1 MCPARTDAMELNRRG
16 LGRGLGALIPDT
28 TALRPEE
35 GDRILSLAI
44 EQIRPNPKQPRREF
58 KVEELD
64 ALADSIKS
72 QGLLQ
77 PIVVRPSDNGTYE
90 LIAGERRWRA
100 AARAGYDRLPAIV
113 RQTADE
119 DMLPLALVE
128 NLLRENLN
136 PIEEAQAYQDL
147 SEKSGWTQELIATK
161 VSKSRAHV
169 ANAIRLLH
177 LPQDIQAEV
186 ATGILTPGHAR
197 ALLACEDE
205 DAMRALH
212 ARIKSDGLTVREAE
226 RIVQPTPAP
235 RAARKPKRPRKTI
248 DRLSSPESRDLEE
261 RLQRLYGTAVRIDD
275 KGGRGKVSFDFY
287 SYDDLT
293 RLTDLL
299 LAAGDESPLSP
310 GR

>member
-1 MCPARTDAMELNRRG
+1 METNRRG

-35 GDRILSLAI
+35 GDRILSLPI
-44 EQIRPNPKQPRREF
+44 ENIRPNAKQPRRDF

-77 PIVVRPSDNGTYE
+77 PVVVRPGENGSFE

-100 AARAGYDRLPAIV
+100 AARAGFDRVPAIV
-113 RQTADE
+113 RKTSDD

-128 NLLRENLN
+128 NLLRQDLN
-136 PIEEAQAYQDL
+136 PIEEAQAYLDL
-147 SEKSGWTQELIATK
+147 SESSGWTQELIATK

-177 LPQDIQAEV
+177 LPQEVQSEV
-186 ATGILTPGHAR
+186 ASGTLTPGHAR

-205 DAMRALH
+205 ESMRALH
-212 ARIKSDGLTVREAE
+212 ARIKDDGLTVREAE
-226 RIVQPTPAP
+226 RIVSPTPAP
-235 RAARKPKRPRKTI
+235 RQLRARKRGNRTI
-248 DRLSSPESRDLEE
+248 DRSSTPESRDLEE
-261 RLQRLYGTAVRIDD
+261 RLQRLFGTAVRIEDR
-275 KGGRGKVSFDFY
+275 GGRGKVSFEFY

-299 LAAGDESPLSP
+299 LAAGEQSPL
-310 GR
+310 R

>member
-1 MCPARTDAMELNRRG
+1 METNRRG

-44 EQIRPNPKQPRREF
+44 ENIRPNAKQPRRDF
-58 KVEELD
+58 PVEELD

-77 PIVVRPSDNGTYE
+77 PVVVRPSESGGYE

-100 AARAGYDRLPAIV
+100 AARAGFDRVPAIV
-113 RQTADE
+113 RKTSDE

-128 NLLRENLN
+128 NLLRQDLN
-136 PIEEAQAYQDL
+136 PIEEAQAYQEL
-147 SEKSGWTQELIATK
+147 SESAGWTQELIATK

-177 LPQDIQAEV
+177 LPAEIQSEV
-186 ATGILTPGHAR
+186 ASGVLTPGHAR

-205 DAMRALH
+205 ESMRALH
-212 ARIKSDGLTVREAE
+212 ARIKADGLTVREAE
-226 RIVQPTPAP
+226 RIVSPTPAP
-235 RAARKPKRPRKTI
+235 RQPRARKRGIRPTERS
-248 DRLSSPESRDLEE
+248 SSPESRDLEE
-261 RLQRLYGTAVRIDD
+261 RLQRLFGTAVRIEDRS
-275 KGGRGKVSFDFY
+275 GRGKLTFEFY

-299 LAAGDESPLSP
+299 LAAGEQSPL
-310 GR
+310 R

>member
-1 MCPARTDAMELNRRG
+1 MDTNRRG

-44 EQIRPNPKQPRREF
+44 EHIHPNAKQPRRDF

-77 PIVVRPSDNGTYE
+77 PVVVRPAENGTYE

-100 AARAGYDRLPAIV
+100 AARAGFDRVPAIV
-113 RQTADE
+113 RKTADE

-128 NLLRENLN
+128 NLLRQDLN
-136 PIEEAQAYQDL
+136 PIEEAHAYLDL
-147 SEKSGWTQELIATK
+147 SEQAGWTQELIATK

-169 ANAIRLLH
+169 ANTIRLLH
-177 LPQDIQAEV
+177 LPAEIQGEV
-186 ATGILTPGHAR
+186 ASGILTPGHAR

-205 DAMRALH
+205 DALRALH
-212 ARIKSDGLTVREAE
+212 ARIKADGLTVREAE
-226 RIVQPTPAP
+226 RIASPTPAP
-235 RAARKPKRPRKTI
+235 RQSRTRTRGARMNERS
-248 DRLSSPESRDLEE
+248 SSPESRDLEE
-261 RLQRLYGTAVRIDD
+261 RLQRLFGTAVRIDD
-275 KGGRGKVSFDFY
+275 RGGRGKLSFEFY

-299 LAAGDESPLSP
+299 LAAGEQSPL
-310 GR
+310 R

>member
-1 MCPARTDAMELNRRG
+1 MDMNRRG

-44 EQIRPNPKQPRREF
+44 EDIRPNAKQPRRDF

-77 PIVVRPSDNGTYE
+77 PVLVRPGPNGAYE

-100 AARAGYDRLPAIV
+100 AARAGFDRIPALV
-113 RQTADE
+113 RQTQDAE
-119 DMLPLALVE
+119 MLPLALVE
-128 NLLRENLN
+128 NLLREDLN
-136 PIEEAQAYQDL
+136 PIEEAEAYLEL
-147 SEKSGWTQELIATK
+147 SDKAQWTQEQIATK
-161 VSKSRAHV
+161 VSRSRAHV

-177 LPQDIQAEV
+177 LPSDIKAEV
-186 ATGILTPGHAR
+186 AGGTLSAGHAR
-197 ALLACEDE
+197 ALLACEDP

-212 ARIKSDGLTVREAE
+212 ARILSDGLTVREAE
-226 RIVQPTPAP
+226 RIVSPEPAP
-235 RAARKPKRPRKTI
+235 RQVRARKSKGRTI
-248 DRLSSPESRDLEE
+248 DRSTSPETRDLEE
-261 RLQRLYGTAVRIDD
+261 RLQRLFGTAVRIDD
-275 KGGRGKVSFDFY
+275 RGGRGKLSLEFY
-287 SYDDLT
+287 SYDDLA

-299 LAAGDESPLSP
+299 LAAGDQSPLSP